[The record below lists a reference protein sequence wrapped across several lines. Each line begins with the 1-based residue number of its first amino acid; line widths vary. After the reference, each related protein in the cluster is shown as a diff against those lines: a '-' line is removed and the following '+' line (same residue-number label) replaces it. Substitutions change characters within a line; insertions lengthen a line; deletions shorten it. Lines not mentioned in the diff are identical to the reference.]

1 MRKSIISSL
10 IATVVAHANDRLVA
24 AGVVAG
30 ARLRRNSMREHLGN
44 WHEPMFALLEPCYQP
59 AYTRGGT
66 QRHCDQHRSDQI
78 LGYDT
83 QGLKSGSTRLP
94 NLLGDM
100 LNVVSQLWQRSSKR
114 SMQHAY
120 AFSPAYAAIARD
132 ARKS

>member
-10 IATVVAHANDRLVA
+10 IATVVAIANDRLVA

-44 WHEPMFALLEPCYQP
+44 WHEPMFAFSQPCYQP
-59 AYTRGGT
+59 ADTRGGT
-66 QRHCDQHRSDQI
+66 QGQGGQ
-78 LGYDT
+78 GYQT
-83 QGLKSGSTRLP
+83 LGLKTCSTRLP

-100 LNVVSQLWQRSSKR
+100 MNVASRLWQRSSKR
-114 SMQHAY
+114 SMQHAF

>member
-10 IATVVAHANDRLVA
+10 IATVVAIANDRLVA

-44 WHEPMFALLEPCYQP
+44 WHEPMFAFLDPCYQS
-59 AYTRGGT
+59 ANTRGGT
-66 QRHCDQHRSDQI
+66 QDRRTGDRTTGTAQRLNTC
-78 LGYDT
+78 
-83 QGLKSGSTRLP
+83 STRMP
-94 NLLGDM
+94 GLLGDM

-114 SMQHAY
+114 SMQHAF

-132 ARKS
+132 HARKS

>member
-10 IATVVAHANDRLVA
+10 IATVVAIANDRLVA

-59 AYTRGGT
+59 AYTRVGT
-66 QRHCDQHRSDQI
+66 QRHCDQRHSDQI

-83 QGLKSGSTRLP
+83 QGLKNGSRRLL
-94 NLLGDM
+94 NVLGNM
-100 LNVVSQLWQRSSKR
+100 LNVVSQLSQQSSKR

-120 AFSPAYAAIARD
+120 AFSPAYAAIARE

>member
-10 IATVVAHANDRLVA
+10 IATVVANANDRMVA

-66 QRHCDQHRSDQI
+66 AGHCHQLQAYVSH
-78 LGYDT
+78 
-83 QGLKSGSTRLP
+83 GLQVGSTRLP
-94 NLLGDM
+94 NVLGNIF
-100 LNVVSQLWQRSSKR
+100 NVVSQLWQRSSKR